1 MRESHMIHK
10 IVQLREFSEKNKS
23 PRDNVLHIEKNGES
37 LGMKLFMSRSQ
48 IIRHSLCIVF
58 GPYSV
63 TKSETGSGYL
73 DYRVNIWVI
82 KMIYFF
88 NHEEGYSLTGLRP

>member
-1 MRESHMIHK
+1 MRK
-10 IVQLREFSEKNKS
+10 TS

-48 IIRHSLCIVF
+48 ITRHSLCIVF

-63 TKSETGSGYL
+63 TKSETGSGCL

-88 NHEEGYSLTGLRP
+88 NHGDVVQLVRL